1 MILVSHRMIL
11 LLFVLY
17 FIQILASI
25 ANFNHGSHFVGQTS
39 ISQTENSF
47 DEQLYSRQ
55 IFVYGKSA
63 QQQLLNGHVLLYGSG
78 LVTAEILK
86 NLALA
91 GVGKISLIDRDVKRV
106 GPESRLIGEEN
117 DLLNYALS
125 LNPSLNVSNN
135 M

>member
-1 MILVSHRMIL
+1 MILISHYMIL
-11 LLFVLY
+11 LLFVVQ

-25 ANFNHGSHFVGQTS
+25 ASINHGSQFVGQTS

-78 LVTAEILK
+78 FVTAEVLK

-91 GVGKISLIDRDVKRV
+91 GVGRISLIDRDVKRV
-106 GPESRLIGEEN
+106 GPQSRLIGEEN

-125 LNPSLNVSNN
+125 LNPSLTVSSST
-135 M
+135 